1 MEKLE
6 SKVSKYLSEICSY
19 MQSIDE
25 ASCHERKIPVHVA
38 KVIKIHQDKDV
49 VKLNLLLSVK
59 CDFDLNKRMD
69 FREFNNRL
77 TVSEI
82 RNQQQEF
89 YSLHER
95 YNKIHHSEQV
105 SPPIPN
111 EGPPLH
117 TLNLIVSF
125 GYR

>member
-1 MEKLE
+1 MP
-6 SKVSKYLSEICSY
+6 YG
-19 MQSIDE
+19 
-25 ASCHERKIPVHVA
+25 RKIPVHVA

-49 VKLNLLLSVK
+49 VKSNLLLSVK

-89 YSLHER
+89 YPLPER
-95 YNKIHHSEQV
+95 YNKIHHFEQV

-111 EGPPLH
+111 E
-117 TLNLIVSF
+117 
-125 GYR
+125 